1 MKSFRALA
9 LGYAAAVVSPALAL
23 LFTMALPGEEIQR
36 RLSALFFGAVML
48 SAFYGGLGP
57 GLLATALGTVLIAYF
72 LTPPYY
78 TLALK
83 IEDLARLAVFFGV
96 ALVISYLNE
105 TRKRAEAQ
113 YADLLLREKVART
126 KAEATEWRYAALSEA
141 AKILTAS
148 RHAESVVAHLARLAL
163 PRFADACVVDVL
175 SDDGSLR
182 RIAEVH
188 RDPAPAQ
195 SVPAAAAVGRARGDA
210 AAKELVAN
218 VLRNGRAEVTPQAVI
233 VPLVVRGQTLGAMS
247 FRVTDSDR
255 SYGPEDTTF
264 AQDLGRYTALA
275 VALSRATA

>member
-1 MKSFRALA
+1 MKSSRALA
-9 LGYAAAVVSPALAL
+9 LRYAAAVVSSALAL
-23 LFTMALPGEEIQR
+23 LLTMALPGEEVQR
-36 RLSALFFGAVML
+36 RLSALFFAAVML

-57 GLLATALGTVLIAYF
+57 GLLATVLGTLSIAYF

-78 TLALK
+78 TLALR
-83 IEDLARLAVFFGV
+83 IEDLVRLAVFFVV

-113 YADLLLREKVART
+113 YADLLLREKVARA

-148 RHAESVVAHLARLAL
+148 RHVESVVAHLARLAL
-163 PRFADACVVDVL
+163 PRFADACVVDLL

-188 RDPAPAQ
+188 RDPAQAQ
-195 SVPAAAAVGRARGDA
+195 SVPAAAATRGRGDA
-210 AAKELVAN
+210 EAKELVAN